1 MGQATLTPGGVPP
14 QYEQR
19 HWVIG
24 TAGHVD
30 HGKTTLVKSLTGV
43 DTDRL
48 PEEKLREMTIDL
60 GFARVELPS
69 GRSASL
75 VDVPGHERFIGNMLA
90 GATGIDIVLF
100 VVAADEGVM
109 PQTIEHLDIL
119 SLLGLESGIVVITKT
134 DLVDAEWLEIVRED
148 LAAALAG
155 TFLAGAPVLEVSA
168 ATGQGLAALRAQ
180 IDMTL
185 DTVKGKPAYGPARL
199 PVDRVFTVA
208 GFGTV
213 VTGTMVSG
221 SIATGDQIELLPAA
235 RQLRVRSI
243 QVHGASRQRA
253 FAGERVALNLV
264 GLERTEVLRG
274 EVLATPGRFHPT
286 TRFDGLLKY
295 TDRVERDLKTRSRV
309 HLHIGTSEV
318 VGRLLILSGD
328 QLAPGQEAFVQ
339 FHSETPLVIG
349 PRDRFIIRSY
359 SPRRTI
365 GGGLVIDSDP
375 QFRRARPKGRRAI
388 ALFEAL
394 RVAQLGDPVDMIAA
408 LLSAQAGPYDLAEL
422 TARAESEYG
431 MPASAVAP
439 AVDSLISSGDAVI
452 AGEDERLILGSE
464 TMTSIGELAKEYLS
478 GYHQRFPLRPGA
490 LRDEFRVAV
499 APGLPPRRYGA
510 LLGVLALAGHVE
522 SSGERL
528 RLPGFTPELTDAQRT
543 LARQIVE
550 AYHAAWMSPPD
561 QDQLFASM
569 MMPPPGPGRARDAG
583 RTGGGPAS
591 QGTVILEHVHEHLLA
606 QGTLV
611 KIKEGLVF
619 HADAVAAATRLLLL
633 HLQEHG
639 SISVSDFRQ
648 AASTTRKFALPLL
661 EHFDALRI
669 TRRQGDDRIAG
680 ASFATAVAAHLSPAQ
695 GTPCDEAKEMKP
707 LER

>member
-1 MGQATLTPGGVPP
+1 VGHATLTSDGGPS

-134 DLVDAEWLEIVRED
+134 DLVDAEWLAIVRED
-148 LAAALAG
+148 LSSALAG
-155 TFLAGAPVLEVSA
+155 TFLAAAPVLQVSA
-168 ATGQGLAALRAQ
+168 ATGQGLAELRAQ
-180 IDMTL
+180 IDLTL
-185 DTVKGKPAYGPARL
+185 DSAKGKPAYGPARL

-221 SIATGDQIELLPAA
+221 AISVGDQIELLPAA

-264 GLERTEVLRG
+264 GLERAEVLRG
-274 EVLATPGRFHPT
+274 EVLATPGRFGPT

-295 TDRVERDLKTRSRV
+295 TDRVDRDLKTRSRV

-388 ALFEAL
+388 ALFDAL
-394 RVAQLGDPVDMIAA
+394 RVAQQGDPVDMVAA
-408 LLSAQAGPYDLAEL
+408 LLSTQAGPYDLAEL

-431 MPASAVAP
+431 MPAGTVGP
-439 AVDSLISSGDAVI
+439 AIDALISSGDAVVT
-452 AGEDERLILGSE
+452 GDEERLFFASTSLANLGE
-464 TMTSIGELAKEYLS
+464 RAQGFLT

-499 APGLPPRRYGA
+499 APSLPPRRYGA
-510 LLGVLALAGHVE
+510 SLAALELAGHIE
-522 SSGERL
+522 LSGERI
-528 RLPGFTPELTDAQRT
+528 RLPGFAPELNDAQRT
-543 LARQIVE
+543 LAGQIAV
-550 AYHAAWMSPPD
+550 AYRTAWMSPPD
-561 QDQLFASM
+561 PAQLPALVTAL
-569 MMPPPGPGRARDAG
+569 PPAPGRARESGRPGAWPAG
-583 RTGGGPAS
+583 QSAGNF
-591 QGTVILEHVHEHLLA
+591 EHVHEYLLA
-606 QGTLV
+606 SGALV
-611 KIKEGLVF
+611 KVKEGLVF
-619 HADAVAAATRLLLL
+619 HGDAVAEATRLLLL
-633 HLQEHG
+633 HLREHG
-639 SISVSDFRQ
+639 SVSVSDFRQ
-648 AASTTRKFALPLL
+648 SVGTTRKFALPLL
-661 EHFDALRI
+661 EYFDGLRI

-680 ASFATAVAAHLSPAQ
+680 AGFATAVAAHLRSEPVA
-695 GTPCDEAKEMKP
+695 
-707 LER
+707 

>member
-1 MGQATLTPGGVPP
+1 
-14 QYEQR
+14 
-19 HWVIG
+19 
-24 TAGHVD
+24 
-30 HGKTTLVKSLTGV
+30 
-43 DTDRL
+43 
-48 PEEKLREMTIDL
+48 
-60 GFARVELPS
+60 
-69 GRSASL
+69 
-75 VDVPGHERFIGNMLA
+75 
-90 GATGIDIVLF
+90 
-100 VVAADEGVM
+100 
-109 PQTIEHLDIL
+109 
-119 SLLGLESGIVVITKT
+119 
-134 DLVDAEWLEIVRED
+134 VRED

-155 TFLAGAPVLEVSA
+155 TFLATAPVLEVSA
-168 ATGQGLAALRAQ
+168 ATGQGLAELRAQ
-180 IDMTL
+180 IDLTL
-185 DTVKGKPAYGPARL
+185 DHVKGKPAYGPARL

-221 SIATGDQIELLPAA
+221 AIAVGDQIELLPAA

-264 GLERTEVLRG
+264 GLERAEVLRG

-328 QLAPGQEAFVQ
+328 QLAPGQEAFIQ

-365 GGGLVIDSDP
+365 GGGLVIDIDP

-394 RVAQLGDPVDMIAA
+394 RVAQLGDPVDMITA
-408 LLSAQAGPYDLAEL
+408 LLSAQGGPYDLAEL

-431 MPASAVAP
+431 MPVSAVAP
-439 AVDSLISSGDAVI
+439 ALDALVRNGDAVV
-452 AGEDERLILGSE
+452 AGEDERLIFATATL
-464 TMTSIGELAKEYLS
+464 TRLGELGKEYLT
-478 GYHQRFPLRPGA
+478 GYHRRFPLRPGA

-499 APGLPPRRYGA
+499 APSLPPRRYGA
-510 LLGVLALAGHVE
+510 LLAALAQAGHLE
-522 SSGERL
+522 SPGERL
-528 RLPGFTPELTDAQRT
+528 RLPGFVPELTDAQRT

-550 AYHAAWMSPPD
+550 AYQMAWMSPPD
-561 QDQLFASM
+561 QDQLLALVAA
-569 MMPPPGPGRARDAG
+569 PPLGPGRARDAG
-583 RTGGGPAS
+583 RAGGGPVGQAA
-591 QGTVILEHVHEHLLA
+591 GNLEHVHEYLLA

-611 KIKEGLVF
+611 KVKEGMVF
-619 HADAVAAATRLLLL
+619 HVDAVAAATRVLLL
-633 HLQEHG
+633 HLREHD

-648 AASTTRKFALPLL
+648 AVGTTRKFALPLL
-661 EHFDALRI
+661 EYFDGLRI
-669 TRRQGDDRIAG
+669 SRRRGDDRTAG
-680 ASFATAVAAHLSPAQ
+680 AGFAAAAAGYLGPEL
-695 GTPCDEAKEMKP
+695 GTPSDGAKEMKP